1 MRKGNLLRV
10 LAIVLLLLTAA
21 ELVRLALDPD
31 GIYGSFMGHADARR
45 SILANLLPAIV
56 QAAIGAALVVS
67 LPLRDASLAGSWIGL
82 AWAGLG
88 AIIWVQL
95 FVYALAGQP
104 GGLSGGEDLLS
115 VSLGLSLG
123 YVCAALALRA
133 AIKELRGAPA
143 PPAPDPGTGVA
154 AARSG

>member
-1 MRKGNLLRV
+1 MRPATLLRL
-10 LAIVLLLLTAA
+10 LAIVLLLLTGA

-31 GIYGSFMGHADARR
+31 GIYGSLIGHGDARR

-56 QAAIGAALVVS
+56 QAAVIATLILS
-67 LPLRDASLAGSWIGL
+67 LPLRGTSLAASWIGL

-95 FVYALAGQP
+95 LVYALAGHP
-104 GGLSGGEDLLS
+104 HSLSGGEDLLP

-123 YVCAALALRA
+123 YVSAVLALHA
-133 AIKELRGAPA
+133 AISELRGVPA
-143 PPAPDPGTGVA
+143 QSAPDRGTGVA
-154 AARSG
+154 GARSG